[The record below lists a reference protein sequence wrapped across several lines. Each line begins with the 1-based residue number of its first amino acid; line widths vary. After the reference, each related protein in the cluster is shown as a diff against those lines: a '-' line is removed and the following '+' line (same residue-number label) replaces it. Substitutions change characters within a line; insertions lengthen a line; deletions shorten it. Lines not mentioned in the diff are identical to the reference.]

1 MANPYQTPRKPV
13 VERVERKRRPW
24 LWIVLGAILGLAG
37 GWVLSRLMARMSLPD
52 GLYALLILSGGT
64 LVFAA
69 TNLLNGSGF
78 LAVYLAGVVV
88 GNRRSH
94 ATEHVLRVMDGLAWL
109 AQAGMFVVLG
119 LLVTP
124 SRMIDY
130 LPEALAMAVFLMLVA
145 RPLAVAIGLAPF
157 RYPRKELLYVS
168 WVGLRGAVPVVLAI
182 VPVVMGV
189 PDSQLLF
196 NVAFA
201 VVLLSLLVQGATVP
215 MAARWLGVEV
225 PPRDEPRDKRE
236 VWVSEVAAVD
246 MLEFCVGAGAKAEGR
261 HPDALGSDH
270 PGHDVRCVALVREGG
285 LHRLTPD
292 TRLRPGDSVWMI
304 APDEI
309 SEQLARSFA
318 GSRGELTANASFFG
332 EFVVDPDSRASDLAD
347 AYGLRIEESERELAM
362 GELLAVRLGRPPVVG
377 DRVEIG
383 AFVLTVREMGDKGRI
398 TALGLK
404 CPPLGGGR

>member
-1 MANPYQTPRKPV
+1 
-13 VERVERKRRPW
+13 
-24 LWIVLGAILGLAG
+24 
-37 GWVLSRLMARMSLPD
+37 
-52 GLYALLILSGGT
+52 
-64 LVFAA
+64 
-69 TNLLNGSGF
+69 
-78 LAVYLAGVVV
+78 
-88 GNRRSH
+88 
-94 ATEHVLRVMDGLAWL
+94 
-109 AQAGMFVVLG
+109 
-119 LLVTP
+119 
-124 SRMIDY
+124 
-130 LPEALAMAVFLMLVA
+130 
-145 RPLAVAIGLAPF
+145 
-157 RYPRKELLYVS
+157 
-168 WVGLRGAVPVVLAI
+168 RGAVPVVLAI

-215 MAARWLGVEV
+215 LAARWLGVEV

-236 VWVSEVAAVD
+236 VWVGEAAAVD
-246 MLEFCVGAGAKAEGR
+246 MLEFCVAAGAKADGR
-261 HPDALGSDH
+261 HPDELGTDH
-270 PGHDVRCVALVREGG
+270 PGHDVRCVALVREGS

-309 SEQLARSFA
+309 SEQLARTFA

-347 AYGLRIEESERELAM
+347 AYGLRIAEAERELAM

-377 DRVEIG
+377 DRVDIG
-383 AFVLTVREMGDKGRI
+383 AFALTVREMGDKGRI

-404 CPPLGGGR
+404 CPPFGGGR